1 LRKRIII
8 IGTAAA
14 VFASIVA
21 VAYGAT
27 LNNYTAKISF
37 TSSKPGSASK
47 PVSIGYT
54 ETLGASNATAGKV
67 AAPLVDIK
75 TTIYGLRSNLS
86 KFKTCSFSVIDT
98 GPKFNAACPKGSQ
111 VASGHVTAA
120 LGGPALTAPGTPCAP
135 DLAVYNAGG
144 GKEWFF
150 FTTSSATQCGGLTT
164 GATQPYP
171 GHVKQ
176 VGKNLV
182 IDVPLP
188 PFVSTMVANT
198 ANLYGSLQKETL
210 TVKPMTTKVKGK
222 TVGATEAVACK
233 GGKRPWS
240 VAYTAVPAAGQPGVT
255 VTKSGSAKC

>member
-1 LRKRIII
+1 LRKLIII
-8 IGTAAA
+8 STAAVA
-14 VFASIVA
+14 VLVGGA

-27 LNNYTAKISF
+27 LNNYTAKLSF
-37 TSSKPGSASK
+37 TSSKPGSPSK
-47 PVSIGYT
+47 PVSVGYT
-54 ETLGASNATAGKV
+54 ETLGASNAAAGKV

-75 TTIYGLRSNLS
+75 TTIYGLRSNL
-86 KFKTCSFSVIDT
+86 KDFKTCSFSVIDT
-98 GPKFNAACPKGSQ
+98 GPKFNAACPKGSE
-111 VASGHVTAA
+111 VGTGSVTAA

-135 DLAVYNAGG
+135 SLAIYNAGG
-144 GKEWFF
+144 GKEWYF

-188 PFVSTMVANT
+188 PFVSTAVANQT
-198 ANLYGSLQKETL
+198 GLYGSLQKET
-210 TVKPMTTKVKGK
+210 VKTIPMTTKVKGK

-240 VAYTAVPAAGQPGVT
+240 VAFTAVPAAGQPGQT
-255 VTKSGSAKC
+255 VTQSGSSKC